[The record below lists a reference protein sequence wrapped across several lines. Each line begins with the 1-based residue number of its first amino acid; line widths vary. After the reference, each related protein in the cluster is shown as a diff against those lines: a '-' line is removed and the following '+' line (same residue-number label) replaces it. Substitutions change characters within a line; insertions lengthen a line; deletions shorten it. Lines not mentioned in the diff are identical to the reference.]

1 MCKKIVMVCLLV
13 NLTIKIFYE
22 LETVENAFLKM
33 YLFFPTKFKKA
44 ICSFQLEY
52 GDIYSLISHWMIW
65 LRFRAYVTIFITY
78 VQTIVSML
86 KKLINQREYLEKDP
100 GFLVAINSYVKI
112 FISLFR
118 KLMTYV
124 LIIIDNLIPARKIIH
139 HTLYFSLLPLRVWIH
154 LFQCCRPQHESN
166 MCLFCTK
173 LYSTNRKICNVIEK
187 N

>member
-1 MCKKIVMVCLLV
+1 
-13 NLTIKIFYE
+13 
-22 LETVENAFLKM
+22 
-33 YLFFPTKFKKA
+33 
-44 ICSFQLEY
+44 
-52 GDIYSLISHWMIW
+52 MIW

-139 HTLYFSLLPLRVWIH
+139 HTLYSSLLPLRVWIH
-154 LFQCCRPQHESN
+154 LFQCCRPQYESN
-166 MCLFCTK
+166 MCLFCKNFIQQIGKFVMLLKKINCWCFGLFPVQLTYRVISDGVVNFFVYSSVCDRQK
-173 LYSTNRKICNVIEK
+173 L
-187 N
+187 

>member
-1 MCKKIVMVCLLV
+1 
-13 NLTIKIFYE
+13 
-22 LETVENAFLKM
+22 
-33 YLFFPTKFKKA
+33 
-44 ICSFQLEY
+44 
-52 GDIYSLISHWMIW
+52 MIW

-154 LFQCCRPQHESN
+154 LFQCCRPQYESN
-166 MCLFCTK
+166 MCLFCKNFIQQIGKFVMLLKKINCWCFGLFPVQLTYRVISDGVVNFFVYSSVCDRQK
-173 LYSTNRKICNVIEK
+173 L
-187 N
+187 